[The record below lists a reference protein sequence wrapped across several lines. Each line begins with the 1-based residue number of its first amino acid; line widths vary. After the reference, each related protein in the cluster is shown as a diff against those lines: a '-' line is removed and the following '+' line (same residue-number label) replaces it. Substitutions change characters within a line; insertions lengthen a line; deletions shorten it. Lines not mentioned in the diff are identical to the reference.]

1 VISKI
6 TRKLANITI
15 ALRLAKCVGVGVGV
29 CTSTGMVLIH
39 YLDKNA
45 SCNLFSGRT
54 GIMSVA
60 ADHHGLAPRIHMF
73 VIRSIASGSIFQQ
86 S

>member
-15 ALRLAKCVGVGVGV
+15 ALRLAKCVGVGV